1 MFAPTPAW
9 KTFCRTIWT
18 VRLASLRSIRNHP
31 STIPIFAVPI
41 TTTRKPRKIQKNPG
55 DTERRKMMLT
65 QPTIEKLVSMRL
77 RGMADAFREQQESVD
92 SQRLSFEERLGL
104 LIDRQWRLPQKLPLE
119 GGLPKRQLPSSACI
133 QGLC

>member
-55 DTERRKMMLT
+55 DTEKRKMMLT

-104 LIDRQWRLPQKLPLE
+104 LIDRQGSWRQNLALE
-119 GGLPKRQLPSSACI
+119 TARRNGPAESSACI
-133 QGLC
+133 EDI

>member
-55 DTERRKMMLT
+55 DTEKRKMMLT

-104 LIDRQWRLPQKLPLE
+104 LIDRHWNWRQNLALE
-119 GGLPKRQLPSSACI
+119 RRLRNGRLQGSACI
-133 QGLC
+133 EDI